1 MFAKGARPLSSVSL
15 FLLYS
20 LSDLPLAKISFL
32 EEKLDGLFLFN
43 LVYILFFGL
52 FLIQFMR
59 DV

>member
-43 LVYILFFGL
+43 LVYILLLASFFL
-52 FLIQFMR
+52 
-59 DV
+59 